1 MRVHISRPTRLATSC
16 LAFGVLAS
24 TVFAQDTAPI
34 PPGVDTTEPI
44 VGTEVEPAP
53 IVSGVV
59 DSGVVEG
66 EPGLLPSVDA
76 SAAMGDA
83 VGAPVASPQLFYNYY
98 VWNGQGVAAPMY
110 IAPRPVPQH
119 VGHTY
124 YTYQPAYPH
133 EWMYPHYRE
142 YYNYHTLYQ
151 GGGVGYTSYNKT
163 QVVWKRGQFHPLT
176 GVLHANG
183 IAPHKQYRKYGWG
196 MPIGQ

>member
-1 MRVHISRPTRLATSC
+1 MRVHISRPTWLATSC

-24 TVFAQDTAPI
+24 TAFAQDTAPI
-34 PPGVDTTEPI
+34 PPSADTPEVI
-44 VGTEVEPAP
+44 QGAEVVGTP
-53 IVSGVV
+53 
-59 DSGVVEG
+59 DFSGVVEG

-76 SAAMGDA
+76 SGAIGGAAGM
-83 VGAPVASPQLFYNYY
+83 PVASPQLFYNYY
-98 VWNGQGVAAPMY
+98 AWNGQGVAAPMY

-124 YTYQPAYPH
+124 YTYQPANPH
-133 EWMYPHYRE
+133 EWMYPHYRA

-163 QVVWKRGQFHPLT
+163 QVTWKRGQFQPLT
-176 GVLHANG
+176 YTFFANG
-183 IAPHKQYRKYGWG
+183 KAPHKQYRKYGWG